1 MSEAIITKSV
11 FDFLG
16 DLEKNNN
23 REWFTQHKSQF
34 KKVEEQT
41 KKVFSTIAEKMK
53 AHDEIERIK
62 FFRIYRDVRFSNDKT
77 PYKINLSSSMARAGA
92 QRRGGYYMHI
102 QPSGSFIAA
111 GFWDPS
117 KEDLLRIR
125 KEWEQDAEELRHII
139 ANKAFKSI
147 WGDLV
152 GDAVKTAPK
161 GFDKTHPNI
170 DLIRRK
176 QFIFVKNYSDKEVL
190 TENFP
195 DQVNLAFK
203 TIRPYF
209 DLMSNVLTTNLN
221 GESLLA

>member
-11 FDFLG
+11 FDFLR
-16 DLEKNNN
+16 DLENNNN
-23 REWFTQHKSQF
+23 REWFTEHKKQF

-41 KKVFSTIAEKMK
+41 KKVFTAIAEKMK
-53 AHDEIERIK
+53 AHDEIERLK

-77 PYKINLSSSMARAGA
+77 PYKINLSGSMTRSGA
-92 QRRGGYYMHI
+92 HRRGGYYMHI
-102 QPSGSFIAA
+102 QPGGSFIAA

-139 ANKAFKSI
+139 TNKGFKSI

-152 GDAVKTAPK
+152 GDAVKTAPN

-170 DLIRRK
+170 DLIKRK
-176 QFIFVKNYSDKEVL
+176 QFIFVKNFSDKEVL
-190 TENFP
+190 NENFP
-195 DQVNLAFK
+195 DQVNQAFK

-209 DLMSNVLTTNLN
+209 DLMSNVLTTNLD
-221 GESLLA
+221 GEPLI